1 MGISWLYND
10 QYIIDDRFTY
20 NVFPQPP
27 KRMGS
32 SAQNSSGVHWC
43 RRRVRFNDVPE
54 KAPKVPKKVWEA
66 LVQSQVRFIR
76 ICGHLIHG
84 SPAGVFP
91 ALGLATRFRKNKTSR
106 LLGIPPKLIFICSKP
121 WKNDGAHGCTIFR
134 HTPNEVFACGKR
146 A

>member
-1 MGISWLYND
+1 VQS
-10 QYIIDDRFTY
+10 QVRF
-20 NVFPQPP
+20 
-27 KRMGS
+27 
-32 SAQNSSGVHWC
+32 HWVPEKVPEKVWEASVQSQ
-43 RRRVRFNDVPE
+43 VRFNRVPE
-54 KAPKVPKKVWEA
+54 KVWEA
-66 LVQSQVRFIR
+66 LVQSQVRFNR